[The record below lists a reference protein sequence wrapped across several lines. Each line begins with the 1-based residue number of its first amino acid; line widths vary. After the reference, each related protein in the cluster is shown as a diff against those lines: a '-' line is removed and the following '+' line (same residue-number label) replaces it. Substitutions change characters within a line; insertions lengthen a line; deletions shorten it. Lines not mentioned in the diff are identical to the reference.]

1 MEKNNAN
8 ANVVMPKTMKD
19 KVVDGVKTGWN
30 WLKDHKWQM
39 LGTAVVVGGG
49 AYVYNK
55 RHSGTTETQ
64 NLTAGGD
71 YSREPIDT
79 QPLIDQVNEAFDEP
93 YAMDTTMETTEM

>member
-1 MEKNNAN
+1 MEKNN

-55 RHSGTTETQ
+55 RHGGNPETR
-64 NLTAGGD
+64 NLTAGGE
-71 YSREPIDT
+71 YSGEPINA
-79 QPLIDQVNEAFDEP
+79 QPLIVRVNETFDEP
-93 YAMDTTMETTEM
+93 MEMETMEATEM